1 MKRMGVVFGTR
12 PEVIKLFPLIKIMEE
27 DEGIE
32 LKIIFT
38 GQHKEMAEDLFP
50 VFQISPDYSLNI
62 MKEKQTLS
70 EITERILERLDKILV
85 KERFDLVLVQGDTTT
100 TFVSSLVSFYHKIP
114 VAHVEAGLRTH
125 NRYFPFPEE
134 MNRTLVGKL
143 ATLHFAPTKI
153 AKENLL
159 REGVDEKN
167 IFITGNTIVDAVI
180 EILKIDKSLP
190 FKIPEDRK
198 LIVVTAHRRENW
210 DKGLKNIA
218 LSIKEIA
225 LKFPEEVYFVFPLH
239 KNPIVREKIVPIIS
253 NLSNV
258 KIVEPLNYV
267 DFIHLLKRSFLI
279 LSDSGGIQE
288 EIPTLGKPMLLLRN
302 ETERPEA
309 IESGFVFLVGTER
322 ERIVDEATKIIK
334 NGWKPKVKNNPFG
347 DGRASERILKII
359 KEYLYGNI

>member
-1 MKRMGVVFGTR
+1 MKRIGVVFGTR
-12 PEVIKLFPLIKIMEE
+12 PEVIKLFPLIKVMEE
-27 DEGIE
+27 EKDIE

-50 VFQISPDYSLNI
+50 VFQISPNYSLNI

-70 EITERILERLDKILV
+70 EITERILEKLDKILM

-100 TFVSSLVSFYHKIP
+100 TFVSSLVSFYYKIP
-114 VAHVEAGLRTH
+114 LAHVEAGLRTH

-143 ATLHFAPTKI
+143 ATLHFAPTEI
-153 AKENLL
+153 ARENLL

-167 IFITGNTIVDAVI
+167 IFVTGNTVVDAV
-180 EILKIDKSLP
+180 LKILEMNRHP
-190 FKIPEDRK
+190 LFEIPNHRK

-239 KNPIVREKIVPIIS
+239 KNPIVREKILPIIS

-267 DFIHLLKRSFLI
+267 DFVHLLKRSFLI

-288 EIPTLGKPMLLLRN
+288 EIPTLQRPMLLLRD

-309 IESGFVFLVGTER
+309 IESGFVFLVGTKR
-322 ERIVDEATKIIK
+322 ERIVDEAIKIIK
-334 NGWKPKVKNNPFG
+334 NGWKPRVKNNPFG